1 MRLGITARFVAAV
14 VTAAVAPLL
23 VYGLVSIYSLRT
35 GNETSVA
42 EGNLNVARRVAQQ
55 IEQYMDS
62 NVKVLRAVAA
72 ELRHTELRTWQQDR
86 IVKNY
91 VLDFREFRELTLFAA
106 DRTVVASSR
115 LSATSLRVPSDADR
129 DTRTIAPIAVDDDF
143 LPTTTITIPLS
154 RLGRRDGWLVGEVS
168 LEELWRM
175 VDGIRV
181 GAEGFALLVAEDGRL
196 LAHGRP
202 DEKARVAAG
211 ENLSD
216 HELVAAMTGSS
227 RISASPTLAT
237 AQTLPAGDRTL
248 HLKYEAPDGRMLL
261 GVAAPVASLG
271 WTVIVEQPTSEA
283 FALAEQ
289 LQLELVFIISLALIA
304 TVTLGYYWGQSFI
317 KPIFA
322 LMRGTEAISAGRL
335 DDRVA
340 IGGHDEFHQL
350 GEAFNG
356 MADNLIELKADVR
369 KQERQAMF
377 GRIAA
382 GLVHDISHPIQNIA
396 NSCRLILKLRED
408 AEYRGTFQ
416 RTVDREFASIKRVL
430 DDLRNLARPMPLE
443 RFPVDVNRADPGYSR
458 LHGIA
463 GRDRRRRPQERVE
476 PAPTVCGRRP
486 LRAGAGVSKPDRQCH
501 RGDLARRVDYRH
513 HHRPWY
519 SSANFRQRH
528 RARHPTRAPRCDLRG
543 LQHHETTRIRARL
556 GDLAKDRGATRW
568 HDLGHQPSRRGHD
581 LRDRVPEDGKPPVS
595 EGSRGQLVLQR
606 NLDTTTSWGRV
617 WALTSVRAVMNAT
630 RSRPGDYSASRLRPT
645 RTWVWT
651 RLARQD

>member
-1 MRLGITARFVAAV
+1 MRLSITARFVAAV

-42 EGNLNVARRVAQQ
+42 EGNLNVAGRAAQQ
-55 IEQYMDS
+55 IEQYMDN
-62 NVKVLRAVAA
+62 NVKVLQAVAA
-72 ELRHTELRTWQQDR
+72 ELHHTELHTWQQDR

-91 VLDFREFRELTLFAA
+91 VLDFREFRELTLFAP

-115 LSATSLRVPSDADR
+115 LSATTLRVPSDADL
-129 DTRTIAPIAVDDDF
+129 DTRTIAPITVDDDL

-216 HELVAAMTGSS
+216 HVLVAAMTSLPET
-227 RISASPTLAT
+227 SASPAPTT
-237 AQTLPAGDRTL
+237 AQTLSAGDGTP
-248 HLKYEAPDGRMLL
+248 HLEYEAPDGRMLL

-271 WTVIVEQPTSEA
+271 WTIILEQPTSEA
-283 FALAEQ
+283 FAMAEQ
-289 LQLELVFIISLALIA
+289 LQLELVFIITLALVA

-317 KPIFA
+317 KPIFT
-322 LMRGTEAISAGRL
+322 LIRGTEAIAAGRL
-335 DDRVA
+335 DDRVS

-356 MADNLIELKADVR
+356 MADKLIDLKEDVR

-396 NSCRLILKLRED
+396 NSCRLVLKLRED
-408 AEYRGTFQ
+408 PEYRETFQ

-443 RFPVDVNRADPGYSR
+443 RFPVDLNRAMQDTVDSMAPLAETGGVVLESGLSPDPLY
-458 LHGIA
+458 
-463 GRDRRRRPQERVE
+463 VE
-476 PAPTVCGRRP
+476 
-486 LRAGAGVSKPDRQCH
+486 
-501 RGDLARRVDYRH
+501 GDLFALGRVYRNLIVNAIEATS
-513 HHRPWY
+513 PGG
-519 SSANFRQRH
+519 SITVTTTDLGN
-528 RARHPTRAPRCDLRG
+528 RARVAVQDTGLGIPPERLGAIFEDFNTTKRRG
-543 LQHHETTRIRARL
+543 LGLGLAISRKIVEQLGGRISVTSQVGEGTTFVIEFN
-556 GDLAKDRGATRW
+556 KT
-568 HDLGHQPSRRGHD
+568 
-581 LRDRVPEDGKPPVS
+581 E
-595 EGSRGQLVLQR
+595 
-606 NLDTTTSWGRV
+606 
-617 WALTSVRAVMNAT
+617 
-630 RSRPGDYSASRLRPT
+630 SRPFPKAVAAS
-645 RTWVWT
+645 
-651 RLARQD
+651 

>member
-443 RFPVDVNRADPGYSR
+443 RFPVDVNRAIQDTVDSMASLAETGGVVLESGLSPHPLY
-458 LHGIA
+458 
-463 GRDRRRRPQERVE
+463 VE
-476 PAPTVCGRRP
+476 
-486 LRAGAGVSKPDRQCH
+486 
-501 RGDLARRVDYRH
+501 GDLFALGRVYRNLIVNAIEATS
-513 HHRPWY
+513 PGG
-519 SSANFRQRH
+519 SITVTTTDLGT
-528 RARHPTRAPRCDLRG
+528 RARISVSDTGLGIPPERLGAIFEDFSTTKRRG
-543 LQHHETTRIRARL
+543 LGLGLAISRKIVEQLGGTISVTSQVGEGTTFVIEFQ
-556 GDLAKDRGATRW
+556 KT
-568 HDLGHQPSRRGHD
+568 
-581 LRDRVPEDGKPPVS
+581 E
-595 EGSRGQLVLQR
+595 
-606 NLDTTTSWGRV
+606 
-617 WALTSVRAVMNAT
+617 
-630 RSRPGDYSASRLRPT
+630 SRPFPKAVAAS
-645 RTWVWT
+645 
-651 RLARQD
+651 

>member
-1 MRLGITARFVAAV
+1 MHLKITARFVVAV

-23 VYGLVSIYSLRT
+23 IYGLVSIYSLRT
-35 GNETSVA
+35 GNETSVT

-55 IEQYMDS
+55 IEQYMDG

-72 ELRHTELRTWQQDR
+72 ELRNTELQRWQQNR

-91 VLDFREFRELTLFAA
+91 VLDFREFRELTLFAP
-106 DRTVVASSR
+106 DGTVVASSR
-115 LSATSLRVPSDADR
+115 IAPTSLRVPHDADR
-129 DTRTIAPIAVDDDF
+129 DTQTISPVTVDDDF

-154 RLGRRDGWLVGEVS
+154 RLGQRDGWLVGEVS

-181 GAEGFALLVAEDGRL
+181 GTEGFALLVAQDGRL
-196 LAHGRP
+196 VAHGRP

-216 HELVAAMTGSS
+216 HQLVAAMSRRSS
-227 RISASPTLAT
+227 TDQFTQDATRTPTDSA
-237 AQTLPAGDRTL
+237 GTL
-248 HLKYEAPDGRMLL
+248 HLEYQAPDGRMLL
-261 GVAAPVASLG
+261 GVAAPVTSLG
-271 WTVIVEQPTSEA
+271 WTVVVEQPTSEA

-289 LQLELVFIISLALIA
+289 LQLELVFSITLALVA

-317 KPIFA
+317 KPIFT
-322 LMRGTEAISAGRL
+322 LMRGTEAIAAGRL

-356 MADNLIELKADVR
+356 MADKLIELKEDVR

-408 AEYRGTFQ
+408 PEYRDTFQ
-416 RTVDREFASIKRVL
+416 RTVDREFSSLKRVL

-443 RFPVDVNRADPGYSR
+443 HFPVDINRAISDTVNAMAPLAETGGLALESKLSAHPLY
-458 LHGIA
+458 
-463 GRDRRRRPQERVE
+463 VE
-476 PAPTVCGRRP
+476 
-486 LRAGAGVSKPDRQCH
+486 
-501 RGDLARRVDYRH
+501 GDLFALGRVYRNLIVNAIEATA
-513 HHRPWY
+513 PGG
-519 SSANFRQRH
+519 SITVTTADLGS
-528 RARHPTRAPRCDLRG
+528 RAEITVSDTGLGIPPERLGAIFEDFNTTKRRG
-543 LQHHETTRIRARL
+543 LGL
-556 GDLAKDRGATRW
+556 GLAISRKIVEQ
-568 HDLGHQPSRRGHD
+568 LGGTIT
-581 LRDRVPEDGKPPVS
+581 V
-595 EGSRGQLVLQR
+595 
-606 NLDTTTSWGRV
+606 TS
-617 WALTSVRAVMNAT
+617 
-630 RSRPGDYSASRLRPT
+630 
-645 RTWVWT
+645 
-651 RLARQD
+651 

>member
-1 MRLGITARFVAAV
+1 MVRRHWRRESEDVRLSITARFVAAV

-42 EGNLNVARRVAQQ
+42 EGNLNVARRAAQQ
-55 IEQYMDS
+55 IEQYMDK
-62 NVKVLRAVAA
+62 NVKVLQAVAA

-91 VLDFREFRELTLFAA
+91 VLDFREFRELTLFAP

-129 DTRTIAPIAVDDDF
+129 DTQTIAPIAVDDDF

-168 LEELWRM
+168 LEEPWRM

-202 DEKARVAAG
+202 EEKARVAAG

-216 HELVAAMTGSS
+216 HELVAAMTGLSET
-227 RISASPTLAT
+227 SASPAPRT
-237 AQTLPAGDRTL
+237 APTLPAGDRTP
-248 HLKYEAPDGRMLL
+248 HLEYEAPDGRMLL

-289 LQLELVFIISLALIA
+289 LQLELVFIITLALIA

-317 KPIFA
+317 KPIFT
-322 LMRGTEAISAGRL
+322 LIRGTEAIAAGRL

-356 MADNLIELKADVR
+356 MADKLIDLKEDVR

-396 NSCRLILKLRED
+396 NSCRLILNLRED
-408 AEYRGTFQ
+408 PEYRETFQ

-443 RFPVDVNRADPGYSR
+443 RFPVDVNRAIQDTVDSMAPLAETGGVVLESGLSPHPLYVEGDRFALGRMYRNLIVNAIEATSPGGS
-458 LHGIA
+458 I
-463 GRDRRRRPQERVE
+463 
-476 PAPTVCGRRP
+476 TVTT
-486 LRAGAGVSKPDRQCH
+486 A
-501 RGDLARRVDYRH
+501 DLG
-513 HHRPWY
+513 
-519 SSANFRQRH
+519 
-528 RARHPTRAPRCDLRG
+528 TRAQITVRDTGLGIPPERLGAIFEDFNTTKRRG
-543 LQHHETTRIRARL
+543 LGL
-556 GDLAKDRGATRW
+556 GLAI
-568 HDLGHQPSRRGHD
+568 SRKI
-581 LRDRVPEDGKPPVS
+581 VE
-595 EGSRGQLVLQR
+595 
-606 NLDTTTSWGRV
+606 
-617 WALTSVRAVMNAT
+617 
-630 RSRPGDYSASRLRPT
+630 
-645 RTWVWT
+645 
-651 RLARQD
+651 

>member
-1 MRLGITARFVAAV
+1 MRLNITARFVAAV

-23 VYGLVSIYSLRT
+23 VYGLVSIYSLKT

-42 EGNLNVARRVAQQ
+42 EGNLNVARRVTQQ

-62 NVKVLRAVAA
+62 NVKVLQAVAA
-72 ELRHTELRTWQQDR
+72 ELRHTELRRWQQDR

-91 VLDFREFRELTLFAA
+91 VLDFREFRELTLFAP

-115 LSATSLRVPSDADR
+115 LAATSLNVPSDADG
-129 DTRTIAPIAVDDDF
+129 DTWTIAPIAVDDDF

-154 RLGRRDGWLVGEVS
+154 RLGQRDGWLVGEVS

-216 HELVAAMTGSS
+216 HELVAAMTGLSET
-227 RISASPTLAT
+227 SAPPARPTNPM
-237 AQTLPAGDRTL
+237 LPASDRTL
-248 HLKYEAPDGRMLL
+248 HLEYAAPDGRMLL

-289 LQLELVFIISLALIA
+289 LQLELVFIITLALIA

-317 KPIFA
+317 KPIFT
-322 LMRGTEAISAGRL
+322 LRRGTEAIAAGRL
-335 DDRVA
+335 DARVA

-350 GEAFNG
+350 GEVFNG
-356 MADNLIELKADVR
+356 MADKLIELKEDVR
-369 KQERQAMF
+369 KRERQAMF

-408 AEYRGTFQ
+408 AEYRETFQ

-443 RFPVDVNRADPGYSR
+443 RFPVDVNRAIQD
-458 LHGIA
+458 
-463 GRDRRRRPQERVE
+463 
-476 PAPTVCGRRP
+476 TVDSMASLAETGGVALESELSPHP
-486 LRAGAGVSKPDRQCH
+486 LYVQ
-501 RGDLARRVDYRH
+501 GDLFALGRVYRNLVVNAIEATS
-513 HHRPWY
+513 PGG
-519 SSANFRQRH
+519 SITVSTADLGT
-528 RARHPTRAPRCDLRG
+528 RARIAVRDTGLGIPPERLGPIFEDFNTTKRRG
-543 LQHHETTRIRARL
+543 LGLGLAISRKIVEQLEGTISVTSQVGEGTTFVIEF
-556 GDLAKDRGATRW
+556 KKT
-568 HDLGHQPSRRGHD
+568 
-581 LRDRVPEDGKPPVS
+581 E
-595 EGSRGQLVLQR
+595 
-606 NLDTTTSWGRV
+606 
-617 WALTSVRAVMNAT
+617 
-630 RSRPGDYSASRLRPT
+630 SRPFPKAVAAS
-645 RTWVWT
+645 
-651 RLARQD
+651 

>member
-1 MRLGITARFVAAV
+1 MRLNITARFVVAV

-23 VYGLVSIYSLRT
+23 IYGLVSIYSLRT
-35 GNETSVA
+35 GNETSVT
-42 EGNLNVARRVAQQ
+42 EGNLNVARRAAQQ

-62 NVKVLRAVAA
+62 NVKVLQAVAA
-72 ELRHTELRTWQQDR
+72 ELRHTDLRTWQQDR

-91 VLDFREFRELTLFAA
+91 VLDFREFRELTLFGP

-115 LSATSLRVPSDADR
+115 LAPTSLRVPSDASQDR
-129 DTRTIAPIAVDDDF
+129 RTISPIAVDDDF

-181 GAEGFALLVAEDGRL
+181 GSEGFALLVAEDGRL

-202 DEKARVAAG
+202 EEKARVAGG

-216 HELVAAMTGSS
+216 HEFVAAMTGRSGAAS
-227 RISASPTLAT
+227 LSPTPPSVLT
-237 AQTLPAGDRTL
+237 STAGDRTL
-248 HLKYEAPDGRMLL
+248 HLEYAAPDGRMLL

-271 WTVIVEQPTSEA
+271 WTIIVEQPTSEA

-289 LQLELVFIISLALIA
+289 LQLELVFIISLALFA

-322 LMRGTEAISAGRL
+322 LIRGTQAIAAGRL
-335 DDRVA
+335 DDRVS

-350 GEAFNG
+350 GVAFNG
-356 MADNLIELKADVR
+356 MADTLIDLKEDVR

-408 AEYRGTFQ
+408 PEYRDTFQ
-416 RTVDREFASIKRVL
+416 RTVDREFTSIKRVL

-443 RFPVDVNRADPGYSR
+443 RFPVDINRAIQDTVDSMAPLAETGGVVLESQLSPHSLYVEGDLFALGRVYRNLIVNAIEATSPGGSIRVTTVDLGSR
-458 LHGIA
+458 AQITVRDTGLGI
-463 GRDRRRRPQERVE
+463 
-476 PAPTVCGRRP
+476 
-486 LRAGAGVSKPDRQCH
+486 SPDRLGAIFEDFNTTK
-501 RGDLARRVDYRH
+501 R
-513 HHRPWY
+513 
-519 SSANFRQRH
+519 
-528 RARHPTRAPRCDLRG
+528 RG
-543 LQHHETTRIRARL
+543 LGLGLAISRKIVEQLGGEISVTSQVGEGTTFVIEFN
-556 GDLAKDRGATRW
+556 KT
-568 HDLGHQPSRRGHD
+568 
-581 LRDRVPEDGKPPVS
+581 E
-595 EGSRGQLVLQR
+595 
-606 NLDTTTSWGRV
+606 
-617 WALTSVRAVMNAT
+617 
-630 RSRPGDYSASRLRPT
+630 SRPFPKAVAAS
-645 RTWVWT
+645 
-651 RLARQD
+651 

>member
-1 MRLGITARFVAAV
+1 M
-14 VTAAVAPLL
+14 
-23 VYGLVSIYSLRT
+23 
-35 GNETSVA
+35 
-42 EGNLNVARRVAQQ
+42 
-55 IEQYMDS
+55 
-62 NVKVLRAVAA
+62 
-72 ELRHTELRTWQQDR
+72 RHTDLRTWQQDR

-91 VLDFREFRELTLFAA
+91 VLDFREFRELTLFAP

-115 LSATSLRVPSDADR
+115 LAPTSLRVPSDTNQDG
-129 DTRTIAPIAVDDDF
+129 RTIAPIAVDDDF

-211 ENLSD
+211 ENLSG
-216 HELVAAMTGSS
+216 HELVAAMTGRSGTP
-227 RISASPTLAT
+227 ASPAPPTVPT
-237 AQTLPAGDRTL
+237 AAADRTL
-248 HLKYEAPDGRMLL
+248 HLEYEAPDGRMLL

-271 WTVIVEQPTSEA
+271 WTVIVEQPTGEA

-289 LQLELVFIISLALIA
+289 LRLELLFIISLALIA

-317 KPIFA
+317 KPIFT
-322 LMRGTEAISAGRL
+322 LIRGTQAIAAGRL

-350 GEAFNG
+350 LGEAFNG
-356 MADNLIELKADVR
+356 MADKLIDLREDVR

-377 GRIAA
+377 GRIAT

-408 AEYRGTFQ
+408 PDYRDTFQ

-443 RFPVDVNRADPGYSR
+443 RFPVDINRAIQD
-458 LHGIA
+458 
-463 GRDRRRRPQERVE
+463 
-476 PAPTVCGRRP
+476 TVDSMAS
-486 LRAGAGVSKPDRQCH
+486 LAETAGVVLESGLSPH
-501 RGDLARRVDYRH
+501 PLYVEGDLFALGRVYRNLLVNAVEATSPGGSITVTTADLGARAQITVRDTGLGIPADRLGAIFEDFNTTK
-513 HHRPWY
+513 R
-519 SSANFRQRH
+519 
-528 RARHPTRAPRCDLRG
+528 RG
-543 LQHHETTRIRARL
+543 LGLGLAISRKIVEQLGGEISVTSQVGEGTTFVIEFTET
-556 GDLAKDRGATRW
+556 
-568 HDLGHQPSRRGHD
+568 
-581 LRDRVPEDGKPPVS
+581 E
-595 EGSRGQLVLQR
+595 
-606 NLDTTTSWGRV
+606 
-617 WALTSVRAVMNAT
+617 
-630 RSRPGDYSASRLRPT
+630 SRPFPKAVAAS
-645 RTWVWT
+645 
-651 RLARQD
+651 

>member
-1 MRLGITARFVAAV
+1 M
-14 VTAAVAPLL
+14 
-23 VYGLVSIYSLRT
+23 
-35 GNETSVA
+35 
-42 EGNLNVARRVAQQ
+42 
-55 IEQYMDS
+55 
-62 NVKVLRAVAA
+62 AA

-91 VLDFREFRELTLFAA
+91 VLDFREFRELTLFAP

-129 DTRTIAPIAVDDDF
+129 DTQTIAPIAVDDDF

-202 DEKARVAAG
+202 EEKARVAAG

-216 HELVAAMTGSS
+216 HELVAAMTGLSET
-227 RISASPTLAT
+227 SASPAPRT
-237 AQTLPAGDRTL
+237 APTLPAGDRTP
-248 HLKYEAPDGRMLL
+248 HLEYEAPDGRMLL

-289 LQLELVFIISLALIA
+289 LQLELVFIITLALIA

-317 KPIFA
+317 KPIFT
-322 LMRGTEAISAGRL
+322 LIRGTEAIAAGRL

-356 MADNLIELKADVR
+356 MADKLIDLKEDVR

-408 AEYRGTFQ
+408 PEYRETFQ

-443 RFPVDVNRADPGYSR
+443 RFPVDVNRAIQDTVDSMAPLAETGGVVLESGLSPHPLYVEGDRFALGRMYRNLIVNAIEATSPGGS
-458 LHGIA
+458 I
-463 GRDRRRRPQERVE
+463 
-476 PAPTVCGRRP
+476 TVTT
-486 LRAGAGVSKPDRQCH
+486 A
-501 RGDLARRVDYRH
+501 DLG
-513 HHRPWY
+513 
-519 SSANFRQRH
+519 
-528 RARHPTRAPRCDLRG
+528 TRAQITVRDTGLGIPPERLGAIFEDFNTTKRRG
-543 LQHHETTRIRARL
+543 LGLGLAISRKIVEQLGGMISVTSQVGEGTTFVIEF
-556 GDLAKDRGATRW
+556 KKT
-568 HDLGHQPSRRGHD
+568 
-581 LRDRVPEDGKPPVS
+581 E
-595 EGSRGQLVLQR
+595 
-606 NLDTTTSWGRV
+606 
-617 WALTSVRAVMNAT
+617 
-630 RSRPGDYSASRLRPT
+630 SRPFPKAVAAS
-645 RTWVWT
+645 
-651 RLARQD
+651 

>member
-1 MRLGITARFVAAV
+1 MRLNITARFVVAV

-23 VYGLVSIYSLRT
+23 VYGLVSMYSLRT

-55 IEQYMDS
+55 IEQYMES
-62 NVKVLRAVAA
+62 NVKVLQAVAA
-72 ELRHTELRTWQQDR
+72 ELRHTQLRTWQQDR

-91 VLDFREFRELTLFAA
+91 VLDFREFRELTLFAP
-106 DRTVVASSR
+106 DGTVVASSR
-115 LSATSLRVPSDADR
+115 LTATSLRVPTDADR
-129 DTRTIAPIAVDDDF
+129 DTHTISPIAVDDDF

-168 LEELWRM
+168 LEDLWRM

-202 DEKARVAAG
+202 EEKTRVAAG

-216 HELVAAMTGSS
+216 HELVAAMTRLFGT
-227 RISASPTLAT
+227 SASPVPPTS
-237 AQTLPAGDRTL
+237 QTSPAGDPRL
-248 HLKYEAPDGRMLL
+248 HLEYQAPDGRTLL

-271 WTVIVEQPTSEA
+271 WTVIVEQPTGEA

-289 LQLELVFIISLALIA
+289 LQLELVFIITLALIA

-317 KPIFA
+317 KPIFT
-322 LMRGTEAISAGRL
+322 LMRGTEAIAAGRL

-356 MADNLIELKADVR
+356 MADKLIDLKEDVR
-369 KQERQAMF
+369 RQERQAMF

-408 AEYRGTFQ
+408 PEYRETFQ

-443 RFPVDVNRADPGYSR
+443 RFPVDINRAIQDTVDSMAPLAETGGVVLESE
-458 LHGIA
+458 LSPH
-463 GRDRRRRPQERVE
+463 PMSVE
-476 PAPTVCGRRP
+476 
-486 LRAGAGVSKPDRQCH
+486 
-501 RGDLARRVDYRH
+501 GDLFALGRVYRNLIVNAIEATS
-513 HHRPWY
+513 PGG
-519 SSANFRQRH
+519 SITVTTEDLGT
-528 RARHPTRAPRCDLRG
+528 RARITVRDTGLGISSERLGAIFEDFNTTKRRG
-543 LQHHETTRIRARL
+543 LGLGLAISRKIVDQLGGTISVTSRVGEGTTFVIEF
-556 GDLAKDRGATRW
+556 KKT
-568 HDLGHQPSRRGHD
+568 
-581 LRDRVPEDGKPPVS
+581 E
-595 EGSRGQLVLQR
+595 
-606 NLDTTTSWGRV
+606 
-617 WALTSVRAVMNAT
+617 
-630 RSRPGDYSASRLRPT
+630 SRPFPKAVKAS
-645 RTWVWT
+645 
-651 RLARQD
+651 

>member
-1 MRLGITARFVAAV
+1 MHLKITARFVVAV

-35 GNETSVA
+35 GNETSVT

-55 IEQYMDS
+55 IEQYVDG

-72 ELRHTELRTWQQDR
+72 ELRNTELQRWQQDR

-91 VLDFREFRELTLFAA
+91 VLDFREFRELTLFAP
-106 DRTVVASSR
+106 DGTVVASSR
-115 LSATSLRVPSDADR
+115 IAPTSLRVPRDADR
-129 DTRTIAPIAVDDDF
+129 DTRTISPVTVDDDF

-154 RLGRRDGWLVGEVS
+154 RLGQRDGWLVGEVS

-181 GAEGFALLVAEDGRL
+181 GAEGFALLVAQDGRL
-196 LAHGRP
+196 VAHGRP

-216 HELVAAMTGSS
+216 HQLVAAMSRRSS
-227 RISASPTLAT
+227 TDQFTQDATRTPTDSA
-237 AQTLPAGDRTL
+237 GTL
-248 HLKYEAPDGRMLL
+248 HLEYQAPDGRMLL
-261 GVAAPVASLG
+261 GVAAPVTSLG
-271 WTVIVEQPTSEA
+271 WTVVVEQPTSEA
-283 FALAEQ
+283 FALAQQ
-289 LQLELVFIISLALIA
+289 LQLELIFIITLALVA

-317 KPIFA
+317 KPIFT
-322 LMRGTEAISAGRL
+322 LMRGTEAIAAGRL

-356 MADNLIELKADVR
+356 MADKLIELKEDVR

-408 AEYRGTFQ
+408 PEYRDTFQ
-416 RTVDREFASIKRVL
+416 RTVDREFSSIKRVL

-443 RFPVDVNRADPGYSR
+443 HFPVDINRAISDTVD
-458 LHGIA
+458 A
-463 GRDRRRRPQERVE
+463 M
-476 PAPTVCGRRP
+476 APLAETGG
-486 LRAGAGVSKPDRQCH
+486 LALESKQPH
-501 RGDLARRVDYRH
+501 
-513 HHRPWY
+513 
-519 SSANFRQRH
+519 RQRH
-528 RARHPTRAPRCDLRG
+528 RGH
-543 LQHHETTRIRARL
+543 RARWV
-556 GDLAKDRGATRW
+556 D
-568 HDLGHQPSRRGHD
+568 HGHH
-581 LRDRVPEDGKPPVS
+581 
-595 EGSRGQLVLQR
+595 
-606 NLDTTTSWGRV
+606 
-617 WALTSVRAVMNAT
+617 
-630 RSRPGDYSASRLRPT
+630 SRP
-645 RTWVWT
+645 
-651 RLARQD
+651 RLAC